1 MQLSNFDGI
10 LDQLRNGVF
19 SDGFH
24 PKIRFR
30 LNFQKRPKSYFRQKS
45 NF

>member
-10 LDQLRNGVF
+10 LDQLRNGIL

-24 PKIRFR
+24 PSIRFI
-30 LNFQKRPKSYFRQKS
+30 LNFQNRPKSYFRQKS